1 MPIDSKGRVFVYFC
15 LHEFNLDIPV
25 LYNNKILWLFL
36 VVVDENIYDDSLV
49 RFLLSYSN
57 TDHT

>member
-1 MPIDSKGRVFVYFC
+1 MPIDSKDRVFVYFC
-15 LHEFNLDIPV
+15 LHKFNLDIPV
-25 LYNNKILWLFL
+25 LYNNTILWLFL

-57 TDHT
+57 ADHT